1 MVTKDTK
8 KIRDGFA
15 KLQTMTG
22 EKASSPLVQ
31 EVAEAKPVK
40 KIGRKSHILEGV
52 EYERL
57 GVKIPVSLKNEM
69 IIAMR
74 TTHSECKTMDVFV
87 AEALKVYLSL
97 KR

>member
-15 KLQTMTG
+15 KLQTMAG
-22 EKASSPLVQ
+22 DKAPSPMVQ

-40 KIGRKSHILEGV
+40 KVGRKSHTLEGV

-57 GVKIPVSLKNEM
+57 GVKVPTTLKNEM
-69 IIAMR
+69 LIAMR
-74 TTHSECKTMDVFV
+74 TTHSEYKTMDTFV
-87 AEALKVYLSL
+87 AEALRVFLSL

>member
-22 EKASSPLVQ
+22 DKAPSPLVQ

-40 KIGRKSHILEGV
+40 KVGRKSHTLEGV

-69 IIAMR
+69 IISMR
-74 TTHSECKTMDVFV
+74 TTHSEYKTMDVFV
-87 AEALKVYLSL
+87 AEAIKVFLSL
-97 KR
+97 KQ